1 MLSCLCNRQSQF
13 LVRLTLDAQC
23 IHLLRG
29 GEQFRCCRDQC
40 RIWSGEIA
48 VAVQAPHVGS
58 AFVWPKHN
66 PSWFLVRRKAFG
78 LPRALCQFAHSL
90 SSAPNTAVKR
100 DGLRPPVTLVVLPL
114 CRADK
119 IRRLRCRHPAV
130 AEELP
135 VLHRHHAQLL
145 VFVRVARRPCR
156 EVVGGLESV
165 LPASFAK
172 AVHQGRQWRDVRLLL
187 CAHFRLRSCAGQNPS
202 VVCDLRK
209 KPRRPHTSVVMP
221 HVVPDA
227 PCTSANGRSSRSSRP
242 LPGIPRTASA
252 RASTSAA
259 AGCAAQCSRRR
270 PASPRR
276 GARRRTSC
284 AARGRSSALALP
296 GRGNRQSRCHPDQC
310 KNGSGS
316 ASLAR
321 VGRVRASAGVFV
333 ACCPFHSPL

>member
-209 KPRRPHTSVVMP
+209 KPRRPHTSVVSR
-221 HVVPDA
+221 HVLIQQAACPAKSIRPRPMRMRAILLRRAGLRDHFKPAAFTDHPCLTIWARRVWVPVGGA
-227 PCTSANGRSSRSSRP
+227 AHRAT
-242 LPGIPRTASA
+242 LPGAIVIRPFIVIAVRSKHHFLPSNYRLQRT
-252 RASTSAA
+252 
-259 AGCAAQCSRRR
+259 RRL
-270 PASPRR
+270 PASLR
-276 GARRRTSC
+276 
-284 AARGRSSALALP
+284 
-296 GRGNRQSRCHPDQC
+296 
-310 KNGSGS
+310 
-316 ASLAR
+316 
-321 VGRVRASAGVFV
+321 
-333 ACCPFHSPL
+333 